1 MPRTEGHYIKKGG
14 FSVKSNT
21 FFDRLTVGVA
31 AILLFSLFLSLCLLP
46 KKDFSSTERRAL
58 TPFPSFSA
66 ESVIN
71 GRFFDDLADF
81 CTDQFPLRERFTALV
96 ASTEHTLG
104 KQENN
109 GILFCREGYLVA
121 RGEYDD
127 LSVATAN
134 LTAIRTLAD
143 TTSLPTT
150 VCILPRTV
158 DVLTSALPR
167 GYDTARTDEIH
178 ARILQI
184 LPDNTDLKAAMQ
196 AAATNGEQMFYR
208 TDHHWT
214 TAGAYLAYT
223 QLAPSLGIEAYA
235 PEHFTPTPICDI
247 FLGTSFARAGLSDT
261 VPDTITLYRYAGDTA
276 YAVKNGETG
285 EEMHGFYNMDALS
298 EDDPYEVFLGGN
310 FARLSVTDTA
320 NTDKPT
326 LLLVKD
332 SFANSLVPFL
342 ALHFQLVLV
351 DPRYE
356 QESVRSILDEVS
368 PDRVLILL
376 GADTVAT
383 TPAIKRLG
391 R

>member
-1 MPRTEGHYIKKGG
+1 MKPKP
-14 FSVKSNT
+14 
-21 FFDRLTVGVA
+21 FFDRLTVAVA
-31 AILLFSLFLSLCLLP
+31 AILLVSFALSLCFLP
-46 KKDFSSTERRAL
+46 KKDFSAKERRAL
-58 TPFPSFSA
+58 ASFPA
-66 ESVIN
+66 LSVTSVLN
-71 GRFFDDLADF
+71 GRFFDSLSDF

-96 ASTEHTLG
+96 ASTERTLG

-150 VCILPRTV
+150 VCILPRAV
-158 DVLTSALPR
+158 DVLTPYLPH
-167 GYDTARTDEIH
+167 GYDH
-178 ARILQI
+178 ARSDDIHTLLKEM
-184 LPDNTDLKAAMQ
+184 LPCNEDLTAPLTSAAE
-196 AAATNGEQMFYR
+196 NGTPIFYR

-223 QLAPSLGIEAYA
+223 KLAPSLGFTPYA
-235 PEHFTPTPICDI
+235 AEYFTPTVVTDS
-247 FLGTSFARAGLSDT
+247 FLGTTFSRSGLAT
-261 VPDTITLYRYAGDTA
+261 ATPDTIMLYRYAGDER
-276 YAVKNGETG
+276 YAVTNGETG
-285 EEMHGFYNMDALS
+285 KQTHGLYDMNALHA
-298 EDDPYEVFLGGN
+298 DDPYEVFLGGN
-310 FARLSVTDTA
+310 FAHLAVTDT
-320 NTDKPT
+320 DHPEKPT
-326 LLLVKD
+326 LLIFKD

-356 QESVRSILDEVS
+356 QASAQSLLDEVQ